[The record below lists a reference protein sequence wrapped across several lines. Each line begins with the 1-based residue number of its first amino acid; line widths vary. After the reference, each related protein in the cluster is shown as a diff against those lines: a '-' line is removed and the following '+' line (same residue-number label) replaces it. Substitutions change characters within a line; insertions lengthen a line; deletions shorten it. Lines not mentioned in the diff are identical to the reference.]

1 MHPQGQSQEQRRI
14 VQAVGGDSAHDR
26 CAVDHGQTF
35 LGPQPEG
42 RETQPLQRGHGV
54 HLLPIEV
61 DGKAAVEPD
70 KSPGDASQ
78 RGQVTRGAY

>member
-14 VQAVGGDSAHDR
+14 VQAVGGDPAHDR

-78 RGQVTRGAY
+78 RGQVARGAY